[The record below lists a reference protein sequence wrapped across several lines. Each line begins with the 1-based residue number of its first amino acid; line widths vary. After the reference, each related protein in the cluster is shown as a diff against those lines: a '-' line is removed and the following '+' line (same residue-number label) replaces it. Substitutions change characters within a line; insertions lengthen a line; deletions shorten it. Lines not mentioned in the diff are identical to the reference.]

1 MVATQVPAKLQL
13 PLDLNSTEFA
23 NNKYEYYKWMREE
36 APVFHGKLS
45 ILDVYILSRY
55 DDCVSFLKDPRFVR
69 NRTTATGSKMPFPMP
84 VPIPKSTRLMAQS
97 MITEDEPDHRRLR
110 NLVHQAFT
118 RHSLEKMSARIEVL
132 THELL
137 DKAEAQGTI
146 DLKEAYALPI
156 PVKVIQEMMGVDDAD
171 MPKFK
176 DGLTALKDG
185 FSGWTVVRTFLWD
198 MPRLSKF
205 IRGLIARK
213 RSNPQDDILT
223 KLIQAEDEGE
233 KLNEDELV
241 SMVFLMIVAGYETT
255 VQLITN
261 GVLTLLQHPDQLEK
275 LRNQPELIDSAI
287 EEILR
292 YCGPVQSTKP
302 AYALEDVTLRGVTI
316 PKGSAV
322 MPFLGAANHD
332 PSVFENPEVFDIE
345 RFPNK
350 HLGFGSGI
358 HACLGAPL
366 ARMETKI
373 ALTNLLQR
381 NPSLRLAID
390 SSELELQVRP
400 GWHTYK
406 RLPITLGTSG
416 GIGAETYGYEFRD

>member
-1 MVATQVPAKLQL
+1 MVMTQTHQKLQL
-13 PLDLNSTEFA
+13 PPDINSKEFA

-36 APVFHGKLS
+36 APVFRGKFS
-45 ILDVYILSRY
+45 ILEIYIISRY
-55 DDCVSFLKDPRFVR
+55 DDCVNFLKDPRFVR
-69 NRTTATGSKMPFPMP
+69 NRTTATGGSRMPFPMP
-84 VPIPKSTRLMAQS
+84 KSAQLMAQS

-118 RHSLEKMSARIEVL
+118 RHSLEKMSARIDTL
-132 THELL
+132 THDLL
-137 DKAEAQGTI
+137 DNAEAKGTV

-156 PVKVIQEMMGVDDAD
+156 PVTVIQEMMGVDDED
-171 MPKFK
+171 MPRFK
-176 DGLTALKDG
+176 DGLSALKDG
-185 FSGWTVVRTFLWD
+185 FSGWALARTLLWD

-205 IRGLIARK
+205 IRELIERK
-213 RSNPQDDILT
+213 RTNSQDDILT

-233 KLNEDELV
+233 KLSEDELV

-261 GVLTLLQHPDQLEK
+261 GVLTLLQHPDQLTK
-275 LRNQPELIDSAI
+275 LRAQPELIESAI

-292 YCGPVQSTKP
+292 YSGPVQSTKP
-302 AYALEDVTLRGVTI
+302 AYALEDVTLHGVTI
-316 PKGSAV
+316 PKGAAV

-332 PSVFENPEVFDIE
+332 PTVFENPEVFDIE

-358 HACLGAPL
+358 HSCLGAPL

-373 ALTNLLQR
+373 ALTNLLKR
-381 NPSLRLAID
+381 NPNLCLAVD
-390 SSELELQVRP
+390 PSELELQVRP

-406 RLPITLGTSG
+406 RLPITLG
-416 GIGAETYGYEFRD
+416 

>member
-1 MVATQVPAKLQL
+1 MITTQTRQKLQL
-13 PLDLNSTEFA
+13 PLDLNSKEFA

-45 ILDVYILSRY
+45 ILDVYVLSRY

-69 NRTTATGSKMPFPMP
+69 NRTTATGGNIMPFPMP
-84 VPIPKSTRLMAQS
+84 KSTQLIARS

-118 RHSLEKMSARIEVL
+118 RHSLEKMSARIEEL
-132 THELL
+132 THDLL
-137 DKAEAQGTI
+137 DKAEAKGTV

-156 PVKVIQEMMGVDDAD
+156 PVKVIQKMMGVDDEN
-171 MPKFK
+171 MPRFK

-205 IRGLIARK
+205 IRELIVRK
-213 RSNPQDDILT
+213 RLNPKDDILT
-223 KLIQAEDEGE
+223 KLIQAEEEGE

-261 GVLTLLQHPDQLEK
+261 GVLTLLQHPEQLEK
-275 LRNQPELIDSAI
+275 LKAQPELIESAV

-292 YCGPVQSTKP
+292 YFGPVQSTKP
-302 AYALEDVTLRGVTI
+302 AYALEDVTLHGVTI
-316 PKGSAV
+316 PKGAAV

-332 PSVFENPEVFDIE
+332 PAVFKNPEVFDIE

-373 ALTNLLQR
+373 ALANLLKR
-381 NPSLRLAID
+381 NPNLCLAVD
-390 SSELELQVRP
+390 PSELELQVRP

-406 RLPITLGTSG
+406 DLPITLG
-416 GIGAETYGYEFRD
+416 

>member
-1 MVATQVPAKLQL
+1 MIAIQTPHKLQL
-13 PLDLNSTEFA
+13 PLDLNSKAFA

-36 APVFHGKLS
+36 APVFHGKIS
-45 ILDVYILSRY
+45 VIDSYVLSRY
-55 DDCVSFLKDPRFVR
+55 DDCVNFLKDPRFVR
-69 NRTTATGSKMPFPMP
+69 NRTTATGGGRMPFPMP
-84 VPIPKSTRLMAQS
+84 QSVQLMAQS

-118 RHSLEKMSARIEVL
+118 RHSLEKMSARIDEL
-132 THELL
+132 TNDLL
-137 DKAEAQGTI
+137 DKAEAKGTV

-156 PVKVIQEMMGVDDAD
+156 PVTVIQKMMGVDDED
-171 MPKFK
+171 MPRFK
-176 DGLTALKDG
+176 DGLTAMKDG
-185 FSGWTVVRTFLWD
+185 FSGWALLRTLLWD

-205 IRGLIARK
+205 VRELIERK

-261 GVLTLLQHPDQLEK
+261 GVLALLQHPDQLEK
-275 LRNQPELIDSAI
+275 LRARPELIESAV

-292 YCGPVQSTKP
+292 YIGPIHGTKP
-302 AYALEDVTLRGVTI
+302 AYATEDVTIHGVTI
-316 PKGSAV
+316 PKGAAAW
-322 MPFLGAANHD
+322 PFLGAANHD
-332 PSVFENPEVFDIE
+332 PTVFENPEVFDIE
-345 RFPNK
+345 RAPNK

-358 HACLGAPL
+358 HSCLGAPL

-373 ALTNLLQR
+373 AITNLIKR
-381 NPSLRLAID
+381 NPNLRLAVGP
-390 SSELELQVRP
+390 SELKVQVRP
-400 GWHTYK
+400 GWHTYES
-406 RLPITLGTSG
+406 LPVAFQAFI
-416 GIGAETYGYEFRD
+416 

>member
-1 MVATQVPAKLQL
+1 MVMTQTHQKLRL
-13 PLDLNSTEFA
+13 PPDINSKEFA

-36 APVFHGKLS
+36 APVFRGKFS
-45 ILDVYILSRY
+45 ILEIYITSRY
-55 DDCVSFLKDPRFVR
+55 DDCVNFLKDPRFVR
-69 NRTTATGSKMPFPMP
+69 NRTTATGGSRMPFPMP
-84 VPIPKSTRLMAQS
+84 KSAQLMAQS

-118 RHSLEKMSARIEVL
+118 RHSLEKMSARIDTL
-132 THELL
+132 THDLL
-137 DKAEAQGTI
+137 DNAEAKRTV

-156 PVKVIQEMMGVDDAD
+156 PVTVIQEMMGVDNED
-171 MPKFK
+171 MPRFK
-176 DGLTALKDG
+176 DGLSALKDG
-185 FSGWTVVRTFLWD
+185 FSGWALARTLIWD

-205 IRGLIARK
+205 IRELIERK
-213 RSNPQDDILT
+213 RTNPQDDILT

-233 KLNEDELV
+233 KLSEDELV

-261 GVLTLLQHPDQLEK
+261 GVLTLLQHPDQLQK
-275 LRNQPELIDSAI
+275 LRAQPELIESAI

-292 YCGPVQSTKP
+292 YSGPVQSTKP
-302 AYALEDVTLRGVTI
+302 AYALEDVTLHGVTI
-316 PKGSAV
+316 PKGAAV

-332 PSVFENPEVFDIE
+332 PTVFENPEVFNIE

-358 HACLGAPL
+358 HACLGSPL

-373 ALTNLLQR
+373 ALTNLLKR
-381 NPSLRLAID
+381 NPNLCLAVD
-390 SSELELQVRP
+390 LSELELQVRP

-406 RLPITLGTSG
+406 RLPITLG
-416 GIGAETYGYEFRD
+416 

>member
-1 MVATQVPAKLQL
+1 MVNTQTAQKLQF
-13 PLDLNSTEFA
+13 PIDLSSKDFA
-23 NNKYEYYKWMREE
+23 NHKYEYYKWLREE
-36 APVFHGKLS
+36 APVFQGKIS
-45 ILDVYILSRY
+45 ILDAYILSRY
-55 DDCVSFLKDPRFVR
+55 DDCVNFLKDPRFVR
-69 NRTTATGSKMPFPMP
+69 NRTTATGRGRMPIPMP
-84 VPIPKSTRLMAQS
+84 KSAQLMAQS
-97 MITEDEPDHRRLR
+97 MITEDQPNHRRLR

-118 RHSLEKMSARIEVL
+118 RHSLEKMSARIDEL
-132 THELL
+132 THDLL
-137 DKAEAQGTI
+137 DKAEQKGTV

-156 PVKVIQEMMGVDDAD
+156 PVKVIQEMMGVDDED

-185 FSGWTVVRTFLWD
+185 FSGWTVVRTLLWD

-205 IRGLIARK
+205 IRELIVRK

-223 KLIQAEDEGE
+223 KLIQAEDEGA

-261 GVLTLLQHPDQLEK
+261 GVLTLLQRPDQLEK
-275 LRNQPELIDSAI
+275 LRNRPELIESAV

-292 YCGPVQSTKP
+292 YIGPIQGTKP
-302 AYALEDVTLRGVTI
+302 AYALEDVTLHGVTI

-332 PSVFENPEVFDIE
+332 PTVFENPEVFDIE

-358 HACLGAPL
+358 HSCLGAPL

-373 ALTNLLQR
+373 ALTSLIKR
-381 NPSLRLAID
+381 NPNLRLAVNP
-390 SSELELQVRP
+390 SALKLQVRP
-400 GWHTYK
+400 GWHTYEN
-406 RLPITLGTSG
+406 LPVVLG
-416 GIGAETYGYEFRD
+416 

>member
-1 MVATQVPAKLQL
+1 MVTTQTPQKLPF
-13 PLDLNSTEFA
+13 PLDLSSKEFA
-23 NNKYEYYKWMREE
+23 NNKYEYYKWLREE
-36 APVFHGKLS
+36 APVFKGKIS
-45 ILDVYILSRY
+45 IIDAYVLSRY
-55 DDCVSFLKDPRFVR
+55 DDCVNFLKDPRFVR
-69 NRTTATGSKMPFPMP
+69 NRTTATGGGRMPFPMP
-84 VPIPKSTRLMAQS
+84 LPIPRSTQLMSQS
-97 MITEDEPDHRRLR
+97 MITEDEPDHRRLK

-118 RHSLEKMSARIEVL
+118 RHSLEKMSARIDEL
-132 THELL
+132 TNNLL
-137 DKAEAQGTI
+137 DKAEQKGTV

-156 PVKVIQEMMGVDDAD
+156 PVTVIQEMMGVDDED

-185 FSGWTVVRTFLWD
+185 FSGWSLVRTMFWD

-205 IRGLIARK
+205 VRELIARK

-241 SMVFLMIVAGYETT
+241 GMVFLMIIAGYETT

-261 GVLTLLQHPDQLEK
+261 GVLVLLQHPDQLEK
-275 LRNQPELIDSAI
+275 LRNRPELIESAV
-287 EEILR
+287 EEMLR
-292 YCGPVQSTKP
+292 YIGPVHGTKP
-302 AYALEDVTLRGVTI
+302 AYALEDVTLHGVTI
-316 PKGSAV
+316 PKRSAV

-373 ALTNLLQR
+373 ALTNLIER
-381 NPSLRLAID
+381 NPNLRLAVEP
-390 SSELELQVRP
+390 SALKLQVRP
-400 GWHTYK
+400 GWHTYEN
-406 RLPITLGTSG
+406 LPVVLG
-416 GIGAETYGYEFRD
+416 

>member
-1 MVATQVPAKLQL
+1 MTVTQSYNTLTTP
-13 PLDLNSTEFA
+13 PNLNSREFA
-23 NNKYEYYKWMREE
+23 NKKYEYYKWMREK

-55 DDCVSFLKDPRFVR
+55 DDCVHFLKDPRFVR
-69 NRTTATGSKMPFPMP
+69 NRTTATGGSRMPFPMP
-84 VPIPKSTRLMAQS
+84 LPIPRAAQLMAKS

-118 RHSLEKMSARIEVL
+118 QHSLEKMSARIDQL
-132 THELL
+132 THDLL
-137 DKAEAQGTI
+137 DKAEGRGTV

-156 PVKVIQEMMGVDDAD
+156 PVTVIQEMMGVDDED
-171 MPKFK
+171 MPTFK

-185 FSGWTVVRTFLWD
+185 FSGWTVVRTLIWD

-205 IRGLIARK
+205 IRELIVRK
-213 RSNPQDDILT
+213 RSHPQDDILT
-223 KLIQAEDEGE
+223 KLIQAEDEGA

-241 SMVFLMIVAGYETT
+241 SMVFLMIIAGYETT

-261 GVLTLLQHPDQLEK
+261 GVLALLQHPDQLEK
-275 LRNQPELIDSAI
+275 LRAQPKLIESAV

-302 AYALEDVTLRGVTI
+302 AYALEEVTLHGVTI
-316 PKGSAV
+316 RKGAAV

-332 PSVFENPEVFDIE
+332 PAVFENPDVFDIE

-381 NPSLRLAID
+381 YPNLRLAIAP
-390 SSELELQVRP
+390 SELELQMRP

-406 RLPITLGTSG
+406 TLPITLK
-416 GIGAETYGYEFRD
+416 

>member
-1 MVATQVPAKLQL
+1 MVTTQTTQKLQL
-13 PLDLNSTEFA
+13 PLDLNSKEFV
-23 NNKYEYYKWMREE
+23 NNKYEYYKWMQEE

-45 ILDVYILSRY
+45 FLDTYILSRY

-69 NRTTATGSKMPFPMP
+69 NRTTATGGSRIPFPMP
-84 VPIPKSTRLMAQS
+84 KSVQLMAQS

-110 NLVHQAFT
+110 DLVHQAFT
-118 RHSLEKMSARIEVL
+118 RHSLEKMSARIDAL
-132 THELL
+132 THDLL
-137 DKAEAQGTI
+137 DKAERIGTV
-146 DLKEAYALPI
+146 DLKAAYALPI
-156 PVKVIQEMMGVDDAD
+156 PVKVIQEMMGVDDED

-185 FSGWTVVRTFLWD
+185 FSGWTVVRTFFWD
-198 MPRLSKF
+198 MPRLSTFVRK
-205 IRGLIARK
+205 LIERK
-213 RSNPQDDILT
+213 RLNPKDDILT
-223 KLIQAEDEGE
+223 KLIQAEEEGE

-261 GVLTLLQHPDQLEK
+261 GVLTLLQHPEQLEK
-275 LRNQPELIDSAI
+275 LKAQPELIESAV

-292 YCGPVQSTKP
+292 YFGPVQSTKP
-302 AYALEDVTLRGVTI
+302 AYALEDVTLHGVTI
-316 PKGSAV
+316 PKGAAV

-332 PSVFENPEVFDIE
+332 PAVFENPDVFDIE

-373 ALTNLLQR
+373 ALTNLLKR
-381 NPSLRLAID
+381 SPNLCLAVD
-390 SSELELQVRP
+390 PSELELQVRP

-406 RLPITLGTSG
+406 KLPITLG
-416 GIGAETYGYEFRD
+416 

>member
-1 MVATQVPAKLQL
+1 MVTPQTTQKLQF
-13 PLDLNSTEFA
+13 PLDLNSQEFA
-23 NNKYEYYKWMREE
+23 NNKYEYYQWMRQE

-69 NRTTATGSKMPFPMP
+69 NRTTATGGSRMPFP
-84 VPIPKSTRLMAQS
+84 VPKSARLIAQS

-118 RHSLEKMSARIEVL
+118 RHSLEKMSARIDEL
-132 THELL
+132 THNLL
-137 DKAEAQGTI
+137 NKAEPKGTV

-156 PVKVIQEMMGVDDAD
+156 PVTVIQEMMGVDDAD
-171 MPKFK
+171 MPRFK
-176 DGLTALKDG
+176 DGLTVLKDG
-185 FSGWTVVRTFLWD
+185 FSGWSLVRTMFWD
-198 MPRLSKF
+198 MPRLSRF
-205 IRGLIARK
+205 VRELIVRK

-233 KLNEDELV
+233 KLSEDELV
-241 SMVFLMIVAGYETT
+241 SMVFLIIIAGYETT

-261 GVLTLLQHPDQLEK
+261 GVLALLQHPDQLER
-275 LRNQPELIDSAI
+275 LRNRPELIESAV

-292 YCGPVQSTKP
+292 YSGPIQGTKP
-302 AYALEDVTLRGVTI
+302 AYALEEVTLHGVTI

-322 MPFLGAANHD
+322 IPFLGAANHD

-358 HACLGAPL
+358 HSCLGAPL

-373 ALTNLLQR
+373 AIANLIKR
-381 NPSLRLAID
+381 NPSLRLAVD
-390 SSELELQVRP
+390 PSELKLQIRP
-400 GWHTYK
+400 GWHTYES
-406 RLPITLGTSG
+406 LPVVLKG
-416 GIGAETYGYEFRD
+416 